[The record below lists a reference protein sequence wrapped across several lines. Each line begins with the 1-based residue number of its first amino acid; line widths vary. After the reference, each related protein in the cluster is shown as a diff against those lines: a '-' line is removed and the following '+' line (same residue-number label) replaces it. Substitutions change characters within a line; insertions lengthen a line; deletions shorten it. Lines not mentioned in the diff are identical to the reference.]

1 MFKRQTS
8 KDTGDKAEKLALAHL
23 QQHGLTLIAQ
33 NYHCKFGEVDLIV
46 EDKNTLVFV
55 EVRFRKS
62 DRFGSALE
70 SVTKTKQ
77 EKIVT
82 TARHY
87 LAKHT
92 LGESRPIRFDVI
104 GITAHNIEW
113 IKHAF

>member
-1 MFKRQTS
+1 MLKRQKS
-8 KDTGDKAEKLALAHL
+8 KDTGDRAEHLALEHL
-23 QQHGLTLIAQ
+23 LQNGLTLVTQ

-46 EDKNTLVFV
+46 NDNNTLVFV
-55 EVRFRKS
+55 EVRYRKN

-70 SVTKTKQ
+70 SVTKSKQ
-77 EKIVT
+77 DKIAT

-87 LAKHT
+87 LAKHK

>member
-8 KDTGDKAEKLALAHL
+8 KDTGNNAETLALSHL
-23 QQHGLTLIAQ
+23 KKLGLTLVTQ

-46 EDKNTLVFV
+46 NDENTLVFV

-70 SVTKTKQ
+70 SVTKSKQ

-87 LAKHT
+87 IAKHR

-104 GITAHNIEW
+104 GITANNIEW

>member
-1 MFKRQTS
+1 MFKFRNS
-8 KDTGDKAEKLALAHL
+8 KDTGDEAENLALNHL
-23 QQHGLTLIAQ
+23 IKSGLTLVTQ

-46 EDKNTLVFV
+46 NDGNTLVFV

-70 SVTKTKQ
+70 SVTKSKQ
-77 EKIVT
+77 EKIIT

-87 LAKHT
+87 LTKQK